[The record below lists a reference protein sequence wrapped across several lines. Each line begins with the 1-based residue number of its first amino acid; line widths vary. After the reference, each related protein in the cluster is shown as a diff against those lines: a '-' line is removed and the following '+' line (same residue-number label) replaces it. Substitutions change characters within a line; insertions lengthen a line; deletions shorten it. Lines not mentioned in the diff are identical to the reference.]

1 MLLYIFVS
9 IDTLVNR
16 NYQYFPYRQKSAGNS
31 GQQSLQK
38 RMLREALEEDAS
50 VFQYDEVYD
59 SMQAAKT
66 SRQEVKDPVDKKV
79 RNKS

>member
-1 MLLYIFVS
+1 
-9 IDTLVNR
+9 
-16 NYQYFPYRQKSAGNS
+16 
-31 GQQSLQK
+31 
-38 RMLREALEEDAS
+38 MLREALEEDAS